1 MLRVKLPT
9 TDRRPTSLRKRQPIF
24 CLTNKMTNAD
34 RYHTLHP
41 AFADAFTFLR
51 NTEFGSLPDG
61 RNEIDGERLYAMVIR
76 GQGKEN
82 RILEAHRDYIDIQF
96 TVTGSDLIGW
106 EETARCVENADG
118 YLAEQD
124 VVLLTSFPS
133 LLVNVAAGRFAVFFP
148 EDAHAPMGCAGPV
161 EKIVVK
167 VKI

>member
-1 MLRVKLPT
+1 MSVVMIL
-9 TDRRPTSLRKRQPIF
+9 DSL
-24 CLTNKMTNAD
+24 TNAD
-34 RYHTLHP
+34 RYQTLHP
-41 AFADAFTFLR
+41 AFAEAFAFLR
-51 NTEFGSLPDG
+51 NTEFASLPEG
-61 RNEIDGERLYAMVIR
+61 RNEIDGERLYAMIIR

-106 EETARCVENADG
+106 EEIARCVENADG
-118 YLAEQD
+118 YLAEKD